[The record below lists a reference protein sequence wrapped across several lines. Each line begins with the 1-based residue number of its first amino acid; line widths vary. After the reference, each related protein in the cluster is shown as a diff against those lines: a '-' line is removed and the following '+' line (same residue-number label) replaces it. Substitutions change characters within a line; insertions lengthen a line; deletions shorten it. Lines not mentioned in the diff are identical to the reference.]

1 MVSCWCPAIHACG
14 AQQKCENP
22 AYFTSEDG
30 LGGLVGGECGIGQRT
45 RVDCTFRCGHE
56 LYCGWSSM
64 VSLRAGVPREVDRE
78 TVISRD
84 REAENREIYRQCG
97 GVLRQDQPYVTNTLP
112 LLGKPVHDE
121 DFLEFFVS
129 ICTEASW

>member
-1 MVSCWCPAIHACG
+1 
-14 AQQKCENP
+14 
-22 AYFTSEDG
+22 
-30 LGGLVGGECGIGQRT
+30 
-45 RVDCTFRCGHE
+45 
-56 LYCGWSSM
+56 M

-97 GVLRQDQPYVTNTLP
+97 GVLRQDQPYVTNILP